1 MGIPS
6 RDCLDVILDDPI
18 LASGRSP
25 LVREPTIFKWLFTA
39 LEPLSF
45 LNFFQ
50 DRVADIAE
58 PGELHS
64 PLSLVRVPHS
74 Q

>member
-25 LVREPTIFKWLFTA
+25 LVREPTMFKWLFTA
-39 LEPLSF
+39 LGPLS
-45 LNFFQ
+45 LLILFQ
-50 DRVADIAE
+50 NRVPDIAE
-58 PGELHS
+58 PG
-64 PLSLVRVPHS
+64 
-74 Q
+74 